1 MLSGELIYKQVK
13 YHFTYENNELRMD
26 AIEPGGF
33 SFFSHFSDDSGLRL
47 EEEYLIG
54 ECFSTGKEVVF
65 IPKYDTFSASNNTMI
80 VTIRHMIVFS
90 GEIKDIS
97 TLNIQANE
105 LDYIYNVNRSISYN
119 FGEGKRLENI
129 RIHSQDETTT
139 QCGDIKVGDIN
150 IHCSFKVLQTLK
162 FGPVSDPIQLS
173 SCIELN
179 FAPTSDYKFLI
190 SLCYYVRGL
199 LSFLCYR
206 KNISI
211 TSVVLYSND
220 NGRMLQSGELVFS
233 SAPAEPEKQK
243 VIKERFIPFDLL
255 HPHISAILQ
264 DIIDGQLYLAHLP
277 ATAAQGKEIT
287 NASFL
292 MTTAAFEAE
301 FSRLYPSGLP
311 ASVCRTKAQAAV
323 EASIQNFVESTQGK
337 EKDIYKFLKKMIR
350 TDATKEKVAL
360 AARDY
365 SDIVDIFG
373 KHLFALNK
381 AEFEYSAIGQRVFD
395 QRNIFAHGKRN
406 DFIPGAFLD
415 VMYLEYLIYGMQLAK
430 YGIDKRNIQ
439 RAINKLFGK
448 NLAV

>member
-1 MLSGELIYKQVK
+1 MLSGELIYKQIK

-33 SFFSHFSDDSGLRL
+33 SFFSHFSDDLGLHL
-47 EEEYLIG
+47 EEEFLIG
-54 ECFSTGKEVVF
+54 ECFSSGKEVVF

-80 VTIRHMIVFS
+80 VTIRHLIIFS

-97 TLNIQANE
+97 ALNIQANE

-139 QCGDIKVGDIN
+139 QCGDIKVGDLN

-179 FAPTSDYKFLI
+179 FAPTSDYNFLI
-190 SLCYYVRGL
+190 SLCYHVRGL

-211 TSVVLYSND
+211 SSATLYNND
-220 NGRMLQSGELVFS
+220 NGKMLQCGELVFGS
-233 SAPAEPEKQK
+233 ELAEPEKQK

-255 HPHISAILQ
+255 HPHISEILQ
-264 DIIDGQLYLAHLP
+264 DIVDGQLYLAHLP
-277 ATAAQGKEIT
+277 ATAAQGKVIT

-292 MTTAAFEAE
+292 MTAAAFEAE
-301 FSRLYPSGLP
+301 FSRLYPNGLP
-311 ASVCRTKAQAAV
+311 TSVSRIEAQAAV
-323 EASIQNFVESTQGK
+323 EATIQNLIENTHGK

-365 SDIVDIFG
+365 GDVVDIFG
-373 KHLFALNK
+373 KHLYALNHS
-381 AEFEYSAIGQRVFD
+381 EFEYSTIGQRVFD
-395 QRNIFAHGKRN
+395 QRNIFAHGKRS

-415 VMYLEYLIYGMQLAK
+415 VMYLEYLIYGMQLTK
-430 YGIDKRNIQ
+430 YGIEKLNIQ
-439 RAINKLFGK
+439 KAINKLFGK
-448 NLAV
+448 NLAL